1 MRRNFT
7 FVAVLIIV
15 TASIAGGLR
24 TQSARRRSASS
35 NANLT
40 ASSPAEKYEA
50 DKIENDYREAISTV
64 EEKYAG
70 EVDYEK
76 ATQAAIQGML
86 FTLDPH
92 SVYFSSADFKKLKED
107 QASSFY
113 GIGVQ
118 IVRHDDG
125 VYIQSVVEGTPA
137 ARAGLRYGDRIVEV
151 DGKDARDWSSDEVSK
166 HVRGDRTKAV
176 EVKVERAGEEAAI
189 NFKIVR
195 DAVPLPSIRNAF
207 MISPGTGYVG
217 LIGGFQHTS
226 DDELREKIASLK
238 QDGMRQMV
246 LDLRNN
252 PGGLLDQA
260 IDVASEFLPRDQV
273 IVSVKGRNEY
283 RDPAIYK
290 SNGSDPEDLPLVVLI
305 NRNTAS
311 ASEIVAGAIQ
321 DHGRGLVVG
330 ETSFGKGLVQHI
342 FQLPFNTGLTL
353 TTARYYTPY
362 GRSLQ
367 RDYSS
372 GSLYDYYVRHDQD
385 DNQQT
390 IQPGQP
396 SPNEPAPSRSTNAP
410 AFRTAAGRVFYGG
423 GGITPD
429 IEARALSASVV
440 RGRIMEAAFYFTREL
455 AAGTIAGLES
465 YRIDKVA
472 YNRDPKTADYPVNDR
487 VLEAFRAYL
496 RKDASRHLA
505 VAQVDAELDF
515 VKLRLREEITTA
527 AFGADAGQRV
537 LLESDPQALRAIGV
551 LPDAKRLAEAVRNGT
566 PISRNSTPWRG
577 LSTFPLAP
585 MIEEQDEILV
595 ELVAWKLMW
604 RCFWL
609 RSPTK
614 VCTPSTTVAPHEYS
628 STNFA

>member
-1 MRRNFT
+1 MNRNFT
-7 FVAVLIIV
+7 IVAVLVIV
-15 TASIAGGLR
+15 TATLAGGVR
-24 TQSARRRSASS
+24 TRTSHRRVVSVNSA
-35 NANLT
+35 NANQST
-40 ASSPAEKYEA
+40 AAEKYEA
-50 DKIENDYREAISTV
+50 DKIELDYQEAISTV
-64 EEKYAG
+64 AEKYAG
-70 EVDYEK
+70 EIDYEK

-92 SVYFSSADFKKLKED
+92 SVYFSTTEFRKLKED

-118 IVRHDDG
+118 IQRHDDG

-151 DGKDARDWSSDEVSK
+151 DGKDARDWTSDEVSK
-166 HVRGDRTKAV
+166 NVRGVRGEAV
-176 EVKVERAGEEAAI
+176 KLKVERAGEEVAV

-195 DAVPLPSIRNAF
+195 DSVPLPSIRIAF
-207 MISPGTGYVG
+207 MLSAGTGYIG
-217 LIGGFQHTS
+217 LLGGFQHTT
-226 DDELREKIASLK
+226 DDELRDAIATLK
-238 QDGMRQMV
+238 KDGMRQLV

-260 IDVASEFLPRDQV
+260 IDVSSEFLPRDKV
-273 IVSVKGRNEY
+273 IVSVKGRSEY
-283 RDPAIYK
+283 HEPAVYR
-290 SNGSDPEDLPLVVLI
+290 SNGSEPEEVPLVVLI

-330 ETSFGKGLVQHI
+330 ETSFGKGLVQHV

-372 GSLYDYYVRHDQD
+372 GSLYDYYIRHDQND
-385 DNQQT
+385 KQQP

-396 SPNEPAPSRSTNAP
+396 SPNESTPPRNSSAP

-429 IEARALSASVV
+429 IEARALTATPA
-440 RGRIMEAAFYFTREL
+440 RGRIIEAAFSFTRML
-455 AAGTIAGLES
+455 AAGKISGLES
-465 YRIDKVA
+465 YRVEKVEYGHA
-472 YNRDPKTADYPVNDR
+472 PKATDYVITDR
-487 VLEAFRAYL
+487 VLEAFRNYL
-496 RKDASRHLA
+496 RKDQSQKLQLTEVEA
-505 VAQVDAELDF
+505 DLDF
-515 VKLRLREEITTA
+515 VKLRLRYEIITA
-527 AFGADAGQRV
+527 AYGADAGQRV

-551 LPDAKRLAEAVRNGT
+551 LPDAKRLAESVRNGT
-566 PISRNSTPWRG
+566 P
-577 LSTFPLAP
+577 LSLNFKPATHASLLPFLPGFDEP
-585 MIEEQDEILV
+585 DEILI
-595 ELVAWKLMW
+595 
-604 RCFWL
+604 
-609 RSPTK
+609 
-614 VCTPSTTVAPHEYS
+614 
-628 STNFA
+628 